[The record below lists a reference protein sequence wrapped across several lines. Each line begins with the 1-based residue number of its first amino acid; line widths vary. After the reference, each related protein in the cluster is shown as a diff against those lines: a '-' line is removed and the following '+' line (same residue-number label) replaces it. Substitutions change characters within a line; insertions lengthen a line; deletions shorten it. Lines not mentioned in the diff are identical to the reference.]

1 MSKVI
6 IEIIIGVARA
16 AFGAYM
22 AKKPENTKVYKR
34 SDYSS
39 DGKKKSNQNNDF
51 ADTSA
56 DDSIDQDVVVES
68 IDEDNSS
75 VNVVDKD
82 ASKDESNSENKDKT
96 SSKFAKKIKDLAD
109 YYSDDDDLGDLFS
122 DILEAKKKL
131 ENEGDSPKNSDTSDA
146 SEDSKDS
153 KSNKSDNKSSNSK
166 ENNRYMRID
175 FDVNKFVGKSRK
187 WRWIIVAIVVAIAF
201 ICSIIFGFSTFI
213 TDCMWY
219 AQLGFESVIWIQLA
233 AKIGV
238 WALYALFM
246 AAFGYLSAYIAIKKR
261 PGSED
266 GVYVKEKGNILDTK
280 KGISSKLAMHVAGVV
295 SLIVGAVFG
304 MQFYNHWVQILL
316 MFNYQSFGI
325 KDPQFGFDNGFYVF
339 VLPGLRLFTR
349 AFIVLLAVSLLF
361 SVITNALMGAVRI
374 TLPVGGKGIFNIT
387 KSARRQIS
395 AWFMLVI
402 IFWSV
407 LQILDVFAIVNL
419 DGSKITGGS
428 YTDMNAGVPSSIAM
442 AVITLIVGI
451 VITTW
456 LLKSHALNGNVKIG
470 TRFAVAVK
478 AWRTPAI
485 DVASLVVC
493 AMVLSFAWPALLQRF
508 KVAPNA
514 QELEATYIQRNI
526 DATKFAYGLNNVKK
540 ESYNATSEGKSGA
553 LAKEA
558 ESTAQIRLLD
568 PQVTSPTFRQ
578 LQQSKQYYTFADTL
592 SVDKYDIDGV
602 SQDTVIAARE
612 LDLAGNDNRNWVNDH
627 TVYTHGYGVVAAYG
641 NKVTADGQPQFMEY
655 GIPTQGKLTKLK
667 KYEPRIY
674 FSPNAPKYSIVGSP
688 KGTASWEFDY
698 PTGSNGALTTFKG
711 NGGPRVGNF
720 FSRLLHAIRFE
731 SDQILFSDRVT
742 SDSQI
747 LYDRDPKT
755 RVSKV
760 APYLTLDGRVYPAV
774 VDGRVKWIVDGYTT
788 SDSYPYS
795 QMTDF
800 GQVTQD
806 STTTTSRSIKGLTNQ
821 RANYIRNSVKATVDA
836 YDGSVDLYVWD
847 KKDPVIKAWRSIFP
861 GHYHDISKISGD
873 LMSHIRYPESLF
885 KVQRHLLAKY
895 HVDSASQ
902 FFSGEDF
909 WQTPVDPTE
918 SQSLQRE
925 DILQPPYYLTLQTR
939 GANKPVFSLV
949 STYIPAGKIT
959 REILTGFLSVD
970 SDAGN
975 VAGKVSENYGK
986 LRLQELPKVSNVPGP
1001 GQAQN
1006 NFNANAN
1013 VSKELNLLESGSTK
1027 VKRGNLLTL
1036 PLGGGLVYVEPV
1048 YVQSS
1053 GSTSYPLLKK
1063 VLVAFGDQVG
1073 FADTLDE
1080 ALNQVFGGNSG
1091 ANAGDA
1097 SNNSGVNNIASN
1109 PKQKDS
1115 TKNSENGNKNAN
1127 ANAKADADFS
1137 AKAKMA
1143 LKRAAQALKD
1153 SDDAMKS
1160 GDWQAYGKAQKELSD
1175 AINDAIKEDSGK

>member
-1 MSKVI
+1 MLKVI

-51 ADTSA
+51 ADTSS
-56 DDSIDQDVVVES
+56 DTSTYDSSDQDVVVES

-146 SEDSKDS
+146 SEDSK
-153 KSNKSDNKSSNSK
+153 SNKSDNKSSNIK

-238 WALYALFM
+238 WALYALLM

-485 DVASLVVC
+485 AVASLVAC

-688 KGTASWEFDY
+688 KGTAPWEFDY

-1097 SNNSGVNNIASN
+1097 SNNSGSN
-1109 PKQKDS
+1109 
-1115 TKNSENGNKNAN
+1115 ENVSNKNNANNSNKSDAKSSAN
-1127 ANAKADADFS
+1127 APAKS
-1137 AKAKMA
+1137 NSISEKARIA

-1153 SDDAMKS
+1153 SDSAMRS
-1160 GDWQAYGKAQKELSD
+1160 GNWQAYGKAQKELSD
-1175 AINDAIKEDSGK
+1175 AINDAMSEEAVK

>member
-1 MSKVI
+1 MLKVI

-51 ADTSA
+51 ADTSS
-56 DDSIDQDVVVES
+56 DTSTYDSSDQDVVVES

-146 SEDSKDS
+146 SEDSK
-153 KSNKSDNKSSNSK
+153 SNKSDNKSSNIK

-238 WALYALFM
+238 WALYALLM

-451 VITTW
+451 VITAW

-485 DVASLVVC
+485 AVASLVVC

-688 KGTASWEFDY
+688 KGTAPWEFDY

-1097 SNNSGVNNIASN
+1097 SNNSGSN
-1109 PKQKDS
+1109 ENVS
-1115 TKNSENGNKNAN
+1115 NKNSANNSNKSDAKSSAN
-1127 ANAKADADFS
+1127 APAKS
-1137 AKAKMA
+1137 NSISEKARIA

-1153 SDDAMKS
+1153 SDSAMRS
-1160 GDWQAYGKAQKELSD
+1160 GNWQAYGKAQKELSD
-1175 AINDAIKEDSGK
+1175 AINDAMSEEAVK